1 MYTFFTASSIVLGIL
16 KSAHEY
22 IQLSKDTVI
31 TNDDTTDV
39 KSYEFGSGIIGVN
52 LVDKN
57 GQPVSVKQTTIN
69 ITFDF
74 VLKVSFISSK
84 LIYCNRNNA
93 TH

>member
-1 MYTFFTASSIVLGIL
+1 MHWNFIYCTHTASSIVLGIL

-22 IQLSKDTVI
+22 IQLSKDSVI

-39 KSYEFGSGIIGVN
+39 KSYEFGSTIIGVN

-57 GQPVSVKQTTIN
+57 GQPVSLNQKIIN

-74 VLKVSFISSK
+74 VFKVSLFSK
-84 LIYCNRNNA
+84 
-93 TH
+93 